1 VRWFTMLLGSK
12 RKNSYGGYRTI
23 VYLPSG
29 EPVVVHDSLPF
40 FESCVRPAREVGSTD
55 ISPSPLD
62 SETYSLGSHC
72 SAGQAWMEMNPASG
86 LPMLPWGLDIGGS
99 PYGLGDLSDP
109 WSVANELDWGD
120 D

>member
-1 VRWFTMLLGSK
+1 
-12 RKNSYGGYRTI
+12 
-23 VYLPSG
+23 
-29 EPVVVHDSLPF
+29 
-40 FESCVRPAREVGSTD
+40 
-55 ISPSPLD
+55 
-62 SETYSLGSHC
+62 
-72 SAGQAWMEMNPASG
+72 MEMNPASG